1 MQNQT
6 TETHAR
12 QRVDAVYRAES
23 RRVFATLVKLL
34 GDFDVAEEAL
44 HDAFTSAVEQWA
56 NDGVP
61 ANPAAWL
68 ISTGRFKG
76 IDVLRR
82 RARHDASLAELAE
95 RAGGGSYGADPAD
108 RDPEK

>member
-1 MQNQT
+1 MQNQAAVQ
-6 TETHAR
+6 HAR
-12 QRVDAVYRAES
+12 ERVEAVYRADS

-34 GDFDVAEEAL
+34 GDFDVAEEAM

-56 NDGVP
+56 REGVP

-68 ISTGRFKG
+68 ISAGRFKG

-82 RARHDASLAELAE
+82 RARHDASVAELAE
-95 RAGGGSYGADPAD
+95 RAGQSYGA
-108 RDPEK
+108 